1 MALWG
6 DKDLVTSTGSISIDF
21 ASKTV
26 IGTGTSFTTHGVTQ
40 GDVIKIGAG
49 ATYGYAVVDFVSK
62 VGTGETTLLIYSTD
76 HMVAGVTTVPASTTF
91 EISQEPLYTIADSAY
106 DAPEVQTGL
115 STNPV
120 TRSVYGVD
128 EVEVGLALTTAYAV
142 THSGWVGVTTYI
154 DTHGSLRVKSEVLV
168 AGGISTTSDAA
179 DDSYFPE

>member
-6 DKDLVTSTGSISIDF
+6 DKDLVTSLGTISIDF
-21 ASKTV
+21 TSKSASKT
-26 IGTGTSFTTHGVTQ
+26 ITGSGTTFVGDGVSQ

-49 ATYGYAVVDFVSK
+49 ATYGYAVVDSVDSN
-62 VGTGETTLLIYSTD
+62 TSLQIYSAD
-76 HMVAGVTTVPASTTF
+76 HIVAGVTTVTGTTF
-91 EISQEPLYTIADSAY
+91 EISQEPIYTIADSAY

-128 EVEVGLALTTAYAV
+128 EIEVGLAATTAYAV